1 MKTKSCICIGRELG
15 AGGREVARLLSER
28 LSIPVYDKELLTRAS
43 VESGV
48 APEFFEQKDEQ
59 SFLTT
64 LRALFL
70 GNVAGEGSV
79 SVLSEDQLFQWQS
92 EAIRSIAN
100 EGPAIFLGRCADYVL
115 RDRNDV
121 LTVFLTASCEDRVAR
136 LVASLGITE
145 KEALECIEKGDRKRA
160 SYYNFYTFKKWGA
173 AASYD
178 LCLNTSLMGVDR
190 AADLIVSLVENR

>member
-43 VESGV
+43 LETGLSQEV
-48 APEFFEQKDEQ
+48 FEQKDER

-64 LRALFL
+64 LRTLFS
-70 GNVAGEGSV
+70 GNIVGEGAV

-92 EAIRSIAN
+92 EAIRTIAS

-115 RDRNDV
+115 RDQPNV
-121 LTVFLTASCEDRVAR
+121 LSVFLTANPTDRVAR

-145 KEALECIEKGDRKRA
+145 KEAQECIEKGDRKRA

-173 AASYD
+173 ATSYD
-178 LCLNTSLMGVDR
+178 VCLNTSLFGVER
-190 AADLIVSLVENR
+190 VADLIVNLLG

>member
-43 VESGV
+43 LETGLSQEV
-48 APEFFEQKDEQ
+48 FEQKDER

-64 LRALFL
+64 LRTLFS
-70 GNVAGEGSV
+70 GNIVGEGAV

-92 EAIRSIAN
+92 EAIRTIAS

-115 RDRNDV
+115 RDQPNV
-121 LTVFLTASCEDRVAR
+121 LSVFLTANPADRVAR
-136 LVASLGITE
+136 LGASLAITE
-145 KEALECIEKGDRKRA
+145 KEAQECREKGDRKRA

-173 AASYD
+173 ATSYD
-178 LCLNTSLMGVDR
+178 VCLNTSLFGVER
-190 AADLIVSLVENR
+190 VADLIVNLLG

>member
-43 VESGV
+43 LETGLSQEV
-48 APEFFEQKDEQ
+48 FEQKDER

-64 LRALFL
+64 LRTLFS
-70 GNVAGEGSV
+70 GNIVGEGAV

-92 EAIRSIAN
+92 EAIRTIAT

-115 RDRNDV
+115 RDQPNV
-121 LTVFLTASCEDRVAR
+121 LSVFLTANPADRVAR
-136 LVASLGITE
+136 LVASLAITE
-145 KEALECIEKGDRKRA
+145 KEAQECIEKGDRKRA

-173 AASYD
+173 ATSYD
-178 LCLNTSLMGVDR
+178 VCLNTSLFGVER
-190 AADLIVSLVENR
+190 VADLIVNLLG

>member
-43 VESGV
+43 LETGLSQEV
-48 APEFFEQKDEQ
+48 FEQKDER

-64 LRALFL
+64 LRTLFS
-70 GNVAGEGSV
+70 GNIVGEGAV

-92 EAIRSIAN
+92 EAIRTIAS

-115 RDRNDV
+115 RDQPNV
-121 LTVFLTASCEDRVAR
+121 LSVFLTANPADRVAR
-136 LVASLGITE
+136 LVASLAITE
-145 KEALECIEKGDRKRA
+145 KEAQECIEKGDRKRA

-173 AASYD
+173 ATSYD
-178 LCLNTSLMGVDR
+178 VCLNTSLFGVER
-190 AADLIVSLVENR
+190 VADLIVNLLG

>member
-43 VESGV
+43 LETGLSQEV
-48 APEFFEQKDEQ
+48 FEQKDER

-64 LRALFL
+64 LRTLFS
-70 GNVAGEGSV
+70 GNIVGEGAV

-92 EAIRSIAN
+92 EAIRTIAS
-100 EGPAIFLGRCADYVL
+100 EGAAIFLGRCADYVL
-115 RDRNDV
+115 RDQPNV
-121 LTVFLTASCEDRVAR
+121 LSVFLTANPTDRVAR

-145 KEALECIEKGDRKRA
+145 KEAQECIEKGDRKRA

-173 AASYD
+173 ATSYD
-178 LCLNTSLMGVDR
+178 VCLNTSLFGVER
-190 AADLIVSLVENR
+190 VADLIVNLLG